1 MGQQSRGKTRGEP
14 PTVRR
19 GPFHNRDTEKEMVHG
34 ATEQRENAGRG
45 GDPGRRF
52 GVDSRGNG
60 IVDMLM
66 NDLPNRTRHALHD
79 ICLQGRLNF
88 CQHPTLSRGC
98 SLFLIPYCVT
108 SASPPQR
115 EPTQYLRVAAQARVH
130 VQGGG
135 FWSWGLVLGREVSIW
150 GLGVRFT
157 WLHLSLSIRRP
168 ECVYV
173 RMYACTYVCVYV
185 CMHVCIPGFTC
196 ASASVGQW
204 ANTADRNAACTSCTT

>member
-52 GVDSRGNG
+52 GVDRSGNG

-98 SLFLIPYCVT
+98 SLFLIPYSRDPQSLPPVDCVIRQFKAPGHT
-108 SASPPQR
+108 VGGSPGLTTAAPKRDLRFAASKSTRAVPPR
-115 EPTQYLRVAAQARVH
+115 GRACAGSRSGLRIVVVGFGFGA
-130 VQGGG
+130 GG
-135 FWSWGLVLGREVSIW
+135 
-150 GLGVRFT
+150 
-157 WLHLSLSIRRP
+157 
-168 ECVYV
+168 
-173 RMYACTYVCVYV
+173 
-185 CMHVCIPGFTC
+185 
-196 ASASVGQW
+196 
-204 ANTADRNAACTSCTT
+204 